1 MPKAK
6 DQGYDPSRSRNDPD
20 KLARFIQAPITG
32 DLEEIPGLGPVTKEK
47 MIAEG
52 ISTTYQLF
60 GKFLMLKDE
69 GVESVELC
77 DRFWYWLESIETP
90 AGYRGSIVQAVACK
104 LDATYPGLYDSSRYD
119 E

>member
-1 MPKAK
+1 LGKV
-6 DQGYDPSRSRNDPD
+6 
-20 KLARFIQAPITG
+20 TE
-32 DLEEIPGLGPVTKEK
+32 DLLKG
-47 MIAEG
+47 EG
-52 ISTTYQLF
+52 ITSTYQLF

-77 DRFWYWLESIETP
+77 DRFWYWLESINTP
-90 AGYRGSIVQAVACK
+90 AVYRGSIVQAVACK

>member
-1 MPKAK
+1 MA
-6 DQGYDPSRSRNDPD
+6 DVGYNPNRSRNDPN
-20 KLARFIQAPITG
+20 KLAEFIQAPITG
-32 DLEEIPGLGPVTKEK
+32 GLTEVPGLGKVTEDLLKG
-47 MIAEG
+47 EG
-52 ISTTYQLF
+52 ITSTYQLF

-77 DRFWYWLESIETP
+77 DRFWYWLESINTP

>member
-1 MPKAK
+1 MT
-6 DQGYDPSRSRNDPD
+6 DVGYNPNRSRTDPD
-20 KLARFIQAPITG
+20 KLAEFIQKPITG
-32 DLEEIPGLGPVTKEK
+32 KLTEVPGLGDVTEKLLKE
-47 MIAEG
+47 EG
-52 ISTTYQLF
+52 ITTTYQLF

-77 DRFWYWLESIETP
+77 DRFWYWLESINTP
-90 AGYRGSIVQAVACK
+90 VGYRGSIVQAVACR